1 MGTRIPTVPYSTPK
15 LDALLER
22 DASVGGRPPSDD
34 DATRRARMKRGTNDA
49 IAAPL
54 GAHPLIYA
62 AAAGGVA
69 LVFAAS
75 LGGSK
80 ATRIAALAAVGIGA
94 VAFVIARRPLR
105 LASLLEQAKA
115 EVLGAP

>member
-22 DASVGGRPPSDD
+22 DAAVGGRPPSDD
-34 DATRRARMKRGTNDA
+34 ATARRARMKRGTSEP
-49 IAAPL
+49 IA
-54 GAHPLIYA
+54 AHPLIYA

-94 VAFVIARRPLR
+94 VTFVIARRPLR
-105 LASLLEQAKA
+105 LASLLEQATA